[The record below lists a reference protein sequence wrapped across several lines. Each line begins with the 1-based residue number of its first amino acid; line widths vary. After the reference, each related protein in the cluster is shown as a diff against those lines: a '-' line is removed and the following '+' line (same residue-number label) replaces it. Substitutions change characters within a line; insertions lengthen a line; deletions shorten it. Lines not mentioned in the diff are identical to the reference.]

1 MTITVKTPA
10 AFARWSKML
19 SPENRRNIFAAGANA
34 LSNLVNRHLR
44 RIAPNR
50 HNTAHRLGARPT
62 GHLEVRVTPHSD
74 SDGGY
79 ILIPIP
85 GIARAFKDLTIVP
98 DSKPYL
104 TLPIAAQSYGKRVD
118 RMRQLGWR
126 LFRPPAKGAHKTAD
140 KKYSA
145 YQDLLMGHLPDEK
158 PVPLYVLKKRVEQ
171 WRDSSLLPTEGEM
184 GQAVGRAMISTMNL
198 IAKGAA

>member
-1 MTITVKTPA
+1 MTITVTTPA

-44 RIAPNR
+44 RIAPAH
-50 HNTAHRLGARPT
+50 HNAAHRLGARPT

-79 ILIPIP
+79 VLIPIP
-85 GIARAFKDLTIVP
+85 GITRAFKDLTIVP
-98 DSKPYL
+98 KHAAAL
-104 TLPIAAQSYGKRVD
+104 TIPIATQSYGKRVD
-118 RMRQLGWR
+118 RMRQLGWQI
-126 LFRPPAKGAHKTAD
+126 FRPKGKD
-140 KKYSA
+140 Y
-145 YQDLLMGHLPDEK
+145 LMGKLQDAE

-171 WRDSSLLPTEGEM
+171 RRDSSLLPTEGEM